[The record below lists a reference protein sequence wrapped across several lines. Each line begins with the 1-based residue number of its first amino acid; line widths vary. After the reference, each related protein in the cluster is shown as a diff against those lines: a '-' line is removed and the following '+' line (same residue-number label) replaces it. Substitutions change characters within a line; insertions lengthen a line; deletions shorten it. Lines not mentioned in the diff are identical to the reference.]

1 LIDAVKKAPST
12 PAGPSSGANSLMEI
26 EGSALSAILEANRE
40 PMVRKNMVDKGDSR
54 EKAENDIG
62 VLLAA
67 LGHLDHAT
75 LTLRRDAGRPQAQ
88 LEIRFK

>member
-1 LIDAVKKAPST
+1 
-12 PAGPSSGANSLMEI
+12 MEI
-26 EGSALSAILEANRE
+26 EGPALSAILQANRE

-54 EKAENDIG
+54 EKAESDIQM
-62 VLLAA
+62 LLVA

>member
-1 LIDAVKKAPST
+1 
-12 PAGPSSGANSLMEI
+12 M
-26 EGSALSAILEANRE
+26 
-40 PMVRKNMVDKGDSR
+40 RKNMVDKGDSR

-67 LGHLDHAT
+67 RGHLDHAT